1 MVAGKRMTVGG
12 KAGPA
17 LTRNR
22 VVSMVGQLEDAKIA
36 AILATGATVQDLE
49 EAIAWA
55 EAESDV
61 MGEMEKRLAEPAV
74 RIYRILMT
82 NKAAEPDRER

>member
-1 MVAGKRMTVGG
+1 MTSGG
-12 KAGPA
+12 NAASP

-22 VVSMVGQLEDAKIA
+22 IVSMAGQMEDAKIA
-36 AILATGATVQDLE
+36 AILATGATVGDLE

-61 MGEMEKRLAEPAV
+61 MGEMGKRLDEPAARV
-74 RIYRILMT
+74 YRILMT
-82 NKAAEPDRER
+82 SKANEPDRER

>member
-12 KAGPA
+12 KAAPA

-36 AILATGATVQDLE
+36 AILAANATVQDLE

-61 MGEMEKRLAEPAV
+61 MGEMEKRLTEPAV

-82 NKAAEPDRER
+82 SKATEPDRDR